1 MEMKKTYWICAV
13 ILLMILTACGNKE
26 QAKTAE
32 SKQETKTV
40 ETVKGKIEI
49 PAEPKRIL
57 VDGYLGSV
65 IALDVQPVGS
75 TTQDL
80 KNVHLK
86 GKIKGIEDISDERS
100 AEKALSLKPDLIITA
115 VQDEK
120 VYDVYKKIAPTIV
133 YPYGSFKDAHEEL
146 TTLAKI
152 LNKEEEGKAFLTA
165 FDQRI
170 EAARKKVKSA
180 LKEND
185 TVSIMG
191 AFKNDVYVYGNGIYR
206 GGQALYQQLQVNP
219 PKQVRDTILKSKTGY
234 EVISYE
240 TLPEYAGDYIFI
252 DESNGG
258 TFDKNNSIWKSL
270 ESVKKEQTYQMD
282 TEFFWPYDPI
292 AVANQAEEFAD
303 ILTEMSNL

>member
-1 MEMKKTYWICAV
+1 MKKTYWICAV

-86 GKIKGIEDISDERS
+86 DKIKGIEDISDERS

-120 VYDVYKKIAPTIV
+120 VYDVYKNS
-133 YPYGSFKDAHEEL
+133 PYHRVSLRF
-146 TTLAKI
+146 
-152 LNKEEEGKAFLTA
+152 F
-165 FDQRI
+165 QRC
-170 EAARKKVKSA
+170 
-180 LKEND
+180 
-185 TVSIMG
+185 T
-191 AFKNDVYVYGNGIYR
+191 
-206 GGQALYQQLQVNP
+206 
-219 PKQVRDTILKSKTGY
+219 
-234 EVISYE
+234 
-240 TLPEYAGDYIFI
+240 
-252 DESNGG
+252 
-258 TFDKNNSIWKSL
+258 
-270 ESVKKEQTYQMD
+270 
-282 TEFFWPYDPI
+282 
-292 AVANQAEEFAD
+292 
-303 ILTEMSNL
+303 

>member
-1 MEMKKTYWICAV
+1 MKKAYWICAV
-13 ILLMILTACGNKE
+13 ILLMILAACGNKE

-32 SKQETKTV
+32 SKQQTKTV

-49 PAEPKRIL
+49 PAHPKRII
-57 VDGYLGSV
+57 VDGYLGSA
-65 IALDVQPVGS
+65 IALGVQPVGA

-120 VYDVYKKIAPTIV
+120 VYDVYKKIAPTLV
-133 YPYGSFKDAHEEL
+133 YPYGSFKDAHEEV
-146 TTLAKI
+146 TTLAKV
-152 LNKEEEGKAFLTA
+152 LNKEEEGKAFLTT

-170 EAARKKVKSA
+170 EAARKKVTSA
-180 LKEND
+180 LKGE

-206 GGQALYQQLQVNP
+206 GGQALYQQLQVHP
-219 PKQVRDTILKSKTGY
+219 PKQVKDTILNSKTGY
-234 EVISYE
+234 ELISYE
-240 TLPEYAGDYIFI
+240 TLPKYAGDHIFI

-258 TFDKNNSIWKSL
+258 TFDQNNSIWKSL
-270 ESVKKEQTYQMD
+270 KAVKKEQTYQLD

-292 AVANQAEEFAD
+292 AVANQAEKFAD
-303 ILTEMSNL
+303 ILTGTSDR

>member
-1 MEMKKTYWICAV
+1 MKKTYWICAV
-13 ILLMILTACGNKE
+13 IFMLVLSACGNKE

-32 SKQETKTV
+32 TKQQTKTI
-40 ETVKGKIEI
+40 ETVKGKIDI
-49 PAEPKRIL
+49 PANPKRIL
-57 VDGYLGSV
+57 IDGYLGSA
-65 IALDVQPVGS
+65 IALDVHPVGA

-86 GKIKGIEDISDERS
+86 DKIKGIEDISDERS

-120 VYDVYKKIAPTIV
+120 IYDVYKKIAPTLV
-133 YPYGSFKDAHEEL
+133 YPYNSFKDAHEEI
-146 TTLAKI
+146 TTLAKV
-152 LNKEEEGKAFLTA
+152 LNKEEEGKAFLA
-165 FDQRI
+165 SFDQRI

-180 LKEND
+180 LKENE

-206 GGQALYQQLQVNP
+206 GGQALYQQLKVNP
-219 PKQVRDTILKSKTGY
+219 PKEVEDTILNSKTGY
-234 EVISYE
+234 EVLSYE
-240 TLPEYAGDYIFI
+240 TLPKYAGDYIFI

-270 ESVKKEQTYQMD
+270 KAVKKEQTYQLD
-282 TEFFWPYDPI
+282 AEFFWPYDPI
-292 AVANQAEEFAD
+292 AVMNQAEKFAD
-303 ILTEMSNL
+303 LLTDLSHH